1 MSKKNTINVQKN
13 ITKNIELN
21 VVSIGDG
28 NMSYLIS
35 TFLLEVIILP
45 NKELS
50 NSNLKSSEYDWGY
63 PIIKKT
69 EEFVEKYN
77 ELKSE
82 LKRLESEQST
92 T

>member
-1 MSKKNTINVQKN
+1 M
-13 ITKNIELN
+13 
-21 VVSIGDG
+21 
-28 NMSYLIS
+28 
-35 TFLLEVIILP
+35 IILP

-69 EEFVEKYN
+69 EEFIKKYN